1 APVPSATNSGNGIGS
16 GVDGP
21 VGGRRPDAD
30 RACRP
35 DAACAGRPDVECRVA
50 LGPPAA
56 VVRRTPPVGEPAPW
70 TSPVVPDNGP
80 AGSQRRR
87 AVARAPVGIA
97 VAAAGATAATVAAGW
112 VADGWVADG
121 AGPAGDVEAAGGVPV
136 DTGGNTSTQPGR
148 MKLGSMNRV

>member
-50 LGPPAA
+50 LGLPAA

-97 VAAAGATAATVAAGW
+97 VAAAGATAATVAAGDDGTDVGDVACPVGWVAEGW

-121 AGPAGDVEAAGGVPV
+121 AGPAGDVEA
-136 DTGGNTSTQPGR
+136 
-148 MKLGSMNRV
+148 